1 MELIEICHA
10 GNRSGNARLRQ
21 QPGQGYSGW
30 RCAVSFRHLVERAQD
45 SETALVQIF
54 LHERPSRALGQIRFR
69 TVLARKK
76 STGQRKVRNHADV
89 FAEAKG
95 RQFRFEA
102 RPLAKVV
109 VRLQTREPRQ
119 TLFLTD
125 LERFFQSLGGVVRC
139 PNRTHFSLLD

>member
-1 MELIEICHA
+1 M
-10 GNRSGNARLRQ
+10 
-21 QPGQGYSGW
+21 
-30 RCAVSFRHLVERAQD
+30 VERVQD

-54 LHERPSRALGQIRFR
+54 LHEGPSRALGQIRFR

-76 STGQRKVRNHADV
+76 STGQRKVRNHADL
-89 FAEAKG
+89 FAQAKG

-102 RPLAKVV
+102 RPLVKVV

-125 LERFFQSLGGVVRC
+125 LERLFQSLGGVIRC
-139 PNRTHFSLLD
+139 TNRTHFSLLD